1 MSRDCTSRIDV
12 AYSDSPQ
19 QSPWTIEERQ
29 GGQQP
34 SYPTPGEWP
43 GESQLLGALGRIR
56 TCDTRFRK
64 PLLYPLSYEGGDSQ
78 ASGGARCGGSP
89 DDENPVRLRSEMS
102 RLDDAEVALLGELLV
117 QPSATTVRLHGELDL
132 VTADALR
139 ALLAEAAAE
148 KPAKVVVD
156 ITDVPFV
163 DVISL
168 STILAAADA
177 MREREAPLIVVGASQ
192 SVRRLFQVLNAEDV
206 LAPALPM
213 PRIASS

>member
-1 MSRDCTSRIDV
+1 M
-12 AYSDSPQ
+12 
-19 QSPWTIEERQ
+19 
-29 GGQQP
+29 
-34 SYPTPGEWP
+34 
-43 GESQLLGALGRIR
+43 
-56 TCDTRFRK
+56 
-64 PLLYPLSYEGGDSQ
+64 
-78 ASGGARCGGSP
+78 
-89 DDENPVRLRSEMS
+89 
-102 RLDDAEVALLGELLV
+102 LGELLV

-213 PRIASS
+213 PRLASS

>member
-1 MSRDCTSRIDV
+1 
-12 AYSDSPQ
+12 
-19 QSPWTIEERQ
+19 
-29 GGQQP
+29 
-34 SYPTPGEWP
+34 
-43 GESQLLGALGRIR
+43 
-56 TCDTRFRK
+56 
-64 PLLYPLSYEGGDSQ
+64 
-78 ASGGARCGGSP
+78 
-89 DDENPVRLRSEMS
+89 LR
-102 RLDDAEVALLGELLV
+102 RNAEVTVLGELLV

-132 VTADALR
+132 VTVDALR

-148 KPAKVVVD
+148 VPPKVVVD

-163 DVISL
+163 DVLSL

-192 SVRRLFQVLNAEDV
+192 SVRRLFEILNADDV